1 MKTANLLF
9 IVPALLAGGIQTV
22 NLLNSELPKNEV
34 VSTSVYVA
42 DFNEKDGNLNTSLQ
56 GIDAAVDELIP
67 LNHIYT
73 FNEAIDLRK
82 SLEHDLQNNP
92 NSLVLNWA
100 LIRFYSCAPS
110 LVGGSKASAIQ
121 HAAYIYTIDSYLG
134 CLAYEYVY
142 TKSNQKESAENWYKQ
157 SLISALP
164 KNMLWQDIKYNK
176 TVQRSLKIVGNFNN
190 WKTQL
195 MYENNYGTY
204 SRRVMTPRCEGCQY
218 KVIVDDVNKDVPSRT
233 EFIVAG

>member
-9 IVPALLAGGIQTV
+9 IVPFLFIGGIRYSNISHSDFENRNV
-22 NLLNSELPKNEV
+22 SESTISTTINNDGAQYSTLP
-34 VSTSVYVA
+34 S
-42 DFNEKDGNLNTSLQ
+42 
-56 GIDAAVDELIP
+56 IDAAVDELIP

-73 FNEAIDLRK
+73 FNEAVDLRK
-82 SLEHDLQNNP
+82 SLENDLKNNP
-92 NSLVLNWA
+92 NSLVVNWA

-110 LVGGSKASAIQ
+110 FVGGCKSSAIQ
-121 HAAYIYTIDSYLG
+121 HAAYVYTMDTYLG
-134 CLAYEYVY
+134 CIAYEYIY
-142 TKSNQKESAENWYKQ
+142 TKSNQKENAENWYKQ

-190 WKTQL
+190 WKTQN

-204 SRRVMTPRCEGCQY
+204 SRRVMTSRCDGCQY
-218 KVIVDDVNKDVPSRT
+218 KVIVDDVNKDVPSKT

>member
-9 IVPALLAGGIQTV
+9 IVPVLIAGGIQTV
-22 NLLNSELPKNEV
+22 HLLNSDFPKNDI
-34 VSTSVYVA
+34 VSSSAFTAS
-42 DFNEKDGNLNTSLQ
+42 FNERDGNLNASLQ

-73 FNEAIDLRK
+73 FNEAIDLKK

-110 LVGGSKASAIQ
+110 LVGGSKASALQ
-121 HAAYIYTIDSYLG
+121 HAAYIYTLDSYLG

-164 KNMLWQDIKYNK
+164 KNML
-176 TVQRSLKIVGNFNN
+176 
-190 WKTQL
+190 
-195 MYENNYGTY
+195 
-204 SRRVMTPRCEGCQY
+204 
-218 KVIVDDVNKDVPSRT
+218 
-233 EFIVAG
+233 